1 MENSARLNSIM
12 EKQKKRY
19 ALLLRIYDLTD
30 GDENKLIQL
39 EIPEDLDRNEV
50 QSIVDYLSG
59 EGLVQSLADEG
70 LLLSITHQGVVE
82 LEKSLVNP
90 KESTEHFPTQV
101 IQHFHG
107 LVGFVQTGNQNVANV
122 TQSINVGSD
131 INELLKQLRQ
141 HITSETPEK
150 QQEGIELLEGLE
162 SEIKTPNQSKSRI
175 KLYLKELGSFVK
187 DTGKDLLVEISSR
200 LISNQLGL
208 PG

>member
-1 MENSARLNSIM
+1 M